1 MKLPPI
7 KLDHLK
13 TLTDDT
19 GVLQHAKYSTPRRSE
34 GYTTDDN
41 ARALIVC
48 IRYHRLHCSHETEKM
63 IDIYLSFL
71 LHMQRLD
78 GKLHNLLSYA
88 RRFQDKVG
96 SEDCMG
102 RALWACGCTINSNLS
117 EEKKNL
123 SKEIFDQGFKWVSN
137 FKSPRSI
144 AYAILG
150 LQHYQKAYPR
160 DKNLGLNT
168 RTLANQLCE
177 IYQRISSPDWQWFE
191 PYLTYANARMP
202 HALFEAYITTKDIA
216 YLKIGVDTLN
226 FLVKKQII
234 MDKLLPISNKS
245 KYMKDSE
252 KTLYDQQPLEA
263 ECMVQAATT
272 AFRATRKEKYC
283 KIANIAFQWFLGKN
297 SQSLEVYNPKTGGC
311 YDGITPQG
319 VNLNQGAEST
329 ICYLLA
335 RLELENIKLTET
347 L

>member
-19 GVLQHAKYSTPRRSE
+19 GVLQHAKYSTPKRSE

-48 IRYHRLHCSHETEKM
+48 IRHHQLHCNHETEKL
-63 IDIYLSFL
+63 IDVYLSFL

-137 FKSPRSI
+137 FKSPRST

-191 PYLTYANARMP
+191 SYLTYANARMP
-202 HALFEAYITTKDIA
+202 QALFEAYITTKDIA

-234 MDKLLPISNKS
+234 KDKLLPISNKS
-245 KYMKDSE
+245 EYMKNAE
-252 KTLYDQQPLEA
+252 KNLYDQQPLEA
-263 ECMVQAATT
+263 ECIVQAATT

-283 KIANIAFQWFLGKN
+283 KTAHIAFQWFLGKN

>member
-48 IRYHRLHCSHETEKM
+48 IRHHWLHCNHETEKL
-63 IDIYLSFL
+63 IDVYLGFL
-71 LHMQRLD
+71 LHMQRVD
-78 GKLHNLLSYA
+78 GKLHNLLSYP
-88 RRFQDKVG
+88 RRFQDNVG

-102 RALWACGCTINSNLS
+102 RALWACGCTMNSNLS
-117 EEKKNL
+117 EEKKHL

-137 FKSPRSI
+137 FKSLRSI
-144 AYAILG
+144 AYTILG
-150 LQHYQKAYPR
+150 LQHYQQAFPR

-168 RTLANQLCE
+168 RTLADQLCE
-177 IYQRISSPDWQWFE
+177 IYQRTSSPDWQWFE
-191 PYLTYANARMP
+191 PYLTYANARLP
-202 HALFEAYITTKDIA
+202 QALFEAYITTKDIA
-216 YLKIGVDTLN
+216 YLKIGEDTLN
-226 FLVKKQII
+226 FLIEKQII
-234 MDKLLPISNKS
+234 EDKLLPIGNKC
-245 KYMKDSE
+245 KYMKNAE
-252 KTLYDQQPLEA
+252 KALYDQQPLEA
-263 ECMVQAATT
+263 GCIVQAAAT
-272 AFRATRKEKYC
+272 AFRITRNEKYR
-283 KIANIAFQWFLGKN
+283 KTAHIAFHWFLGEN
-297 SQSLEVYNPKTGGC
+297 SQNLEVYNPRTGGC

>member
-19 GVLQHAKYSTPRRSE
+19 GVLQHAKYSTPKRSE

-48 IRYHRLHCSHETEKM
+48 IRHHRLHCNHETEKL
-63 IDIYLSFL
+63 IDVYLSFL

-102 RALWACGCTINSNLS
+102 RALWACGYTMNSNLS
-117 EEKKNL
+117 EEKKRL

-137 FKSPRSI
+137 FKSLRSI
-144 AYAILG
+144 A
-150 LQHYQKAYPR
+150 KA
-160 DKNLGLNT
+160 
-168 RTLANQLCE
+168 
-177 IYQRISSPDWQWFE
+177 
-191 PYLTYANARMP
+191 
-202 HALFEAYITTKDIA
+202 
-216 YLKIGVDTLN
+216 
-226 FLVKKQII
+226 
-234 MDKLLPISNKS
+234 
-245 KYMKDSE
+245 
-252 KTLYDQQPLEA
+252 LYDQQPLEA

-272 AFRATRKEKYC
+272 AFRVTRKEKYH
-283 KIANIAFQWFLGKN
+283 KTAHIAFHWFLGKN
-297 SQSLEVYNPKTGGC
+297 SQNLEVYDPKTGGC

-335 RLELENIKLTET
+335 RLELENIRLIET
-347 L
+347 I